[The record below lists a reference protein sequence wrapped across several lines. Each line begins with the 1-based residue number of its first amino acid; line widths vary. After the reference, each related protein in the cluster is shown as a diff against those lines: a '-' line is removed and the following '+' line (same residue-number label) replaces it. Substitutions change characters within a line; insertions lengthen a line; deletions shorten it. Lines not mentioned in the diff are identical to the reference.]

1 MPTGFYIEGRRKGE
15 DTQELTIIRDAITN
29 LHHDVTDLETAV
41 SAIDT
46 RAVTIESTL
55 AGVQSEV
62 ILVQG
67 RVTDLQAAVSA
78 IDTRAVTIESTL
90 AGVQSEVILVQGRV
104 TDLQAVVS
112 AIDAKISA
120 IESSLAA
127 VTSYIDFWSAQM
139 PKVVITSTA
148 GDPDLPGVGVSG
160 LPPGVGIVRAVAMIK
175 IRAIRDTSGIDNFLR
190 QDAGIAVMITGGT
203 WRVNDIPAINLVNGQ
218 WRVIGGVKESGDVMI
233 GNNDIKGV
241 VSGDGVYL
249 FSGHNIA
256 SLGNNLELYDVQIG
270 LRVYFRRT

>member
-1 MPTGFYIEGRRKGE
+1 
-15 DTQELTIIRDAITN
+15 
-29 LHHDVTDLETAV
+29 
-41 SAIDT
+41 
-46 RAVTIESTL
+46 
-55 AGVQSEV
+55 
-62 ILVQG
+62 
-67 RVTDLQAAVSA
+67 
-78 IDTRAVTIESTL
+78 
-90 AGVQSEVILVQGRV
+90 
-104 TDLQAVVS
+104 
-112 AIDAKISA
+112 
-120 IESSLAA
+120 
-127 VTSYIDFWSAQM
+127 
-139 PKVVITSTA
+139 
-148 GDPDLPGVGVSG
+148 